1 VTKDTGDIAAAVT
14 VNGNSKVKSFDVD
27 GMNSGNFKISLVSK
41 LLDSIPII
49 NLKRS
54 QAIINLV
61 IVHY

>member
-1 VTKDTGDIAAAVT
+1 MQTIEYGTIIENQESLT
-14 VNGNSKVKSFDVD
+14 L
-27 GMNSGNFKISLVSK
+27 GNFKISLVSK

-61 IVHY
+61 IVHN